1 MNLRKRVKME
11 DKLKRKILKYI
22 EKNDPSHEIVT
33 IDEVNKKIN
42 YSDKIVC
49 HNPIKFENEGY
60 VRAYLVVKLITEM
73 KYPIEC
79 IELEKHYNI
88 GSKPKDK
95 NAFIDIIV
103 RDKKISENVFLFIE
117 CKAPETYESNK
128 VKIETQLFNMAAIQN
143 QEGKVSYL
151 VYYGL
156 EENRIHE
163 KMYVIDYVETPSY
176 KKWMRTNPLDDSFG
190 IPSNYG
196 MIQHAYYANV
206 SDENEEYKPLDMEL
220 EKNDFIKL
228 QNKLHNVLWGGG
240 STSYNDI
247 FFYLMHIFLAK
258 IYDELWC
265 LEGDKY
271 AFQFMYEYDEKSKK
285 TVLES
290 SESTFSRLEKK
301 YKEAQQSLLN
311 MPADIIAK
319 SNFIDLDKVEMS
331 KIMGVVHILEGISI
345 TKNKNQSDL
354 LGDFFESIIEN
365 EFKQSKGQFFTH
377 KNIVRFIIEAIGI
390 KNVALERITTQKS
403 PDTLLPYIIDPS
415 CGSGT
420 FLLESMK
427 AISEYYLEKRN
438 EIKVAKPIKKVLEK
452 QLFIEDEDDKNQIN
466 TWANRFIYGIE
477 SNAEL
482 TTATKVNMILHGD
495 GNANVFNKNGLHN
508 FDVYHDPARIIQGFE
523 NKLNNSK
530 KVRFCNQD
538 YFLNEEFDFVITN
551 PPFSLTFGDG
561 EYANDYKNRF
571 LFSDKKNSENLFI
584 ERWYQLLKEGGRLA
598 AVLPDSVFDTTEN
611 KYIRLFIYRFFNVKA
626 IVSLPKSTFE
636 PYTSTKTSI
645 LFAQKKK
652 AEDVALWDKKWEEVS
667 KAYQYKKT
675 RVENIVSVHDGFK
688 KKEKPTSIKNMTE
701 KEEHALICEFLKDF
715 LVKKDKELDLASLIE
730 KYRLELRDLCSYDK
744 DTVEA
749 FGYVNTWW
757 VFNEVSRC
765 FDYEVFMT
773 EVDNIGYKRTKR
785 GEKET
790 QNDLYSLEY
799 APEILDFESIQE
811 WYKNNINEV
820 KKLIQKEK
828 SKLGKEKDDK
838 KINSIN
844 KKIQNAVDKEN
855 KLEEDLKKLETFVEK
870 YYDKSYKIKEEY
882 AERTDKE
889 LIDMFRIGLLK
900 KYKSQKIA
908 LRDTSLLTILDYLRK
923 LNWD

>member
-1 MNLRKRVKME
+1 ME

-22 EKNDPSHEIVT
+22 ERNDPSHKIVT
-33 IDEVNKKIN
+33 IDEVNKKII

-60 VRAYLVVKLITEM
+60 VRAYLVVKLILEM

-103 RDKKISENVFLFIE
+103 RDKKTPENVFLFIE

-128 VKIETQLFNMAAIQN
+128 AKIETQLFNMAAIQN

-156 EENRIHE
+156 EENRLHE
-163 KMYVIDYVETPSY
+163 KIYVIDYAETSSY
-176 KKWMRTNPLDDSFG
+176 KKWKETNPLDDSFR

-220 EKNDFIKL
+220 EKNDFVKL
-228 QNKLHNVLWGGG
+228 QSKLHNVLWGGG

-265 LEGDKY
+265 VDGEKY
-271 AFQFMYEYDEKSKK
+271 AFQFMYEYDSKSKK

-290 SESTFSRLEKK
+290 AETTFSRLENK
-301 YKEAQQSLLN
+301 YKEAQKSLLN
-311 MPADIIAK
+311 MPEEIIEK

-331 KIMGVVHILEGISI
+331 KIIGVVHILEGISI

-377 KNIVRFIIEAIGI
+377 KNIVRFIIEALGV
-390 KNVALERITTQKS
+390 KEVAYDRITTQKS

-427 AISEYYLEKRN
+427 AISEYYLEKSS
-438 EIKVAKPIKKVLEK
+438 EIKVAKPIKNVLQK

-477 SNAEL
+477 SNVEL

-495 GNANVFNKNGLHN
+495 GNANIFNKNGLHN

-523 NKLNNSK
+523 NKLNNK
-530 KVRFCNQD
+530 KEVRFCNQE
-538 YFLNEEFDFVITN
+538 YYLNEEFDFVITN

-561 EYANDYKNRF
+561 EDANDYKNRF

-584 ERWYQLLKEGGRLA
+584 ERWYQLLKEEGRLA
-598 AVLPDSVFDTTEN
+598 AVLPDSIFDTTEN
-611 KYIRLFIYRFFNVKA
+611 KYIRLFIYRFFYVKA
-626 IVSLPKSTFE
+626 IVSLPKTAFE

-652 AEDVALWDKKWEEVS
+652 AEDVALWDEKWDEVS
-667 KAYQYKKT
+667 NDYRYKKT
-675 RVENIVSVHDGFK
+675 RVENLVLVHDGLK
-688 KKEKPTSIKNMTE
+688 KKAKLPSIKDMTV
-701 KEEHALICEFLKDF
+701 KEEHTLICEFLKDF
-715 LVKKDKELDLASLIE
+715 LVEKDKQLDVDSLIE
-730 KYRLELRDLCSYDK
+730 KYRLELSDLCSYDK
-744 DTVEA
+744 DTVDA

-757 VFNEVSRC
+757 VFNEVSRH
-765 FDYEVFMT
+765 FDYEVFMA

-799 APEILDFESIQE
+799 APEIIDFEYIRDEYQ
-811 WYKNNINEV
+811 NNINELEV
-820 KKLIQKEK
+820 LIKKERN
-828 SKLGKEKDDK
+828 KLSKEKDDK
-838 KINSIN
+838 KISSIN
-844 KKIQNAVDKEN
+844 KKIKNVIDKEN
-855 KLEEDLKKLETFVEK
+855 KIKDDLKGIELFVEK
-870 YYDKSYKIKEEY
+870 YYDKSYKLKEEY
-882 AERTDKE
+882 AERIDKD
-889 LIDMFRIGLLK
+889 LIDMFRIGILK
-900 KYKSQKIA
+900 KYKSEKIA
-908 LRDTSLLTILDYLRK
+908 LRESTLLTVLDYLRK